1 MYIRQTYNIEAL
13 IGSLLQAPTW
23 IIQEYYRGSAVR
35 GYSRIVIVFYVFVQ
49 GDDNDAPAN
58 RLWEQVISIW
68 GNRERERWREREAEW
83 GGERKGGGEGERR
96 GDEMRVQQMHKVLL
110 LSQTCNS
117 TQRSWIIKKYFS
129 GYKHLFAHRMDCSAC
144 FPPSYW
150 AAGSRG
156 YFTHTCERSAW
167 MTECPD

>member
-68 GNRERERWREREAEW
+68 GEQRAREMEREGGWVRGREEGR
-83 GGERKGGGEGERR
+83 EGERR
-96 GDEMRVQQMHKVLL
+96 GDESAADAQGAPSLSDLQQHSK
-110 LSQTCNS
+110 
-117 TQRSWIIKKYFS
+117 I
-129 GYKHLFAHRMDCSAC
+129 MDNL
-144 FPPSYW
+144 PQD
-150 AAGSRG
+150 G
-156 YFTHTCERSAW
+156 
-167 MTECPD
+167 